1 MQVDECAGALIRAVS
16 RAEEDLAPCLPPK
29 SRAYLFGSLGF
40 AAART
45 IMWLLPELGVSPP
58 LKSLHLSQSSPLGSE
73 TGHSRSA
80 AHVGFIYQRIV

>member
-1 MQVDECAGALIRAVS
+1 MVKRIISRRGLGCRRGGVLTEVALNFMQVDECAGALIRAVS

-29 SRAYLFGSLGF
+29 KRAYLFGSLGF

-58 LKSLHLSQSSPLGSE
+58 LNAPC
-73 TGHSRSA
+73 
-80 AHVGFIYQRIV
+80 